1 MIPSSTPAAHF
12 MIDGRRRAI
21 SAIDILRIRGTC
33 QSRAIV
39 KWLVMLFL
47 LHKVIAI
54 ASIFP
59 FRCKVLTVVCTSES
73 TSEESRPKPRPPQ
86 GGGKRRGNGRSR
98 PLLAFELLFD
108 KSKWALM
115 WAVSTAILR
124 VRTEAEDLSNAEIP
138 AHKAGSQ

>member
-86 GGGKRRGNGRSR
+86 GGGEEKGEREKQT
-98 PLLAFELLFD
+98 LARF
-108 KSKWALM
+108 
-115 WAVSTAILR
+115 
-124 VRTEAEDLSNAEIP
+124 
-138 AHKAGSQ
+138 